1 MQNNFD
7 EVAKKLKNK
16 KVDENILKK
25 LAELFASLKKE
36 KIALEEFQAFQIN
49 SVKSLLQPKIKKV

>member
-1 MQNNFD
+1 MLDLKNLQNNFN

-25 LAELFASLKKE
+25 LTELFASLKKR
-36 KIALEEFQAFQIN
+36 
-49 SVKSLLQPKIKKV
+49 KKQL

>member
-1 MQNNFD
+1 MLDLKNLQNNFD

-25 LAELFASLKKE
+25 LAELFASLKKR
-36 KIALEEFQAFQIN
+36 KN
-49 SVKSLLQPKIKKV
+49 SLGRISSFSK